1 MNKRFNLQDF
11 LDQKLAVY
19 CSTEENSLDFLQYL
33 EDNTNI
39 KWSGGDNPTGF
50 FLEKVCYS
58 LDDRDLVWGLLEDE
72 DLTIIHWIKEERKGE
87 VSMKYKIGDKV
98 RIKYTLRATAKTGIK
113 IENCF
118 VDEDMEKMAGQV
130 RVIKTIVE
138 GYDGTYYQLE
148 SCDWNWTQGMFD
160 PVVENED
167 TKEIEPKKQEE
178 QKERIISF
186 EDIEDQKDCLGFLED
201 DSEEELI
208 QTIKNNISGLL
219 TLYDCDIK
227 YKDIPSVISWLQ
239 DIYTY
244 GQQQLKKVEYVDF
257 QTALAW
263 MKENED
269 NEAKF
274 GNNIFSYTYGNLWIR
289 DEERNHITTLT
300 LPMVES
306 KEWIIIKE
314 D

>member
-1 MNKRFNLQDF
+1 MNEEITQQD
-11 LDQKLAVY
+11 
-19 CSTEENSLDFLQYL
+19 
-33 EDNTNI
+33 
-39 KWSGGDNPTGF
+39 
-50 FLEKVCYS
+50 
-58 LDDRDLVWGLLEDE
+58 DE
-72 DLTIIHWIKEERKGE
+72 IKENGQLDPKVPYQSG
-87 VSMKYKIGDKV
+87 IGLDYGRSLNYIALGLFK
-98 RIKYTLRATAKTGIK
+98 
-113 IENCF
+113 
-118 VDEDMEKMAGQV
+118 DQ
-130 RVIKTIVE
+130 
-138 GYDGTYYQLE
+138 
-148 SCDWNWTQGMFD
+148 
-160 PVVENED
+160 
-167 TKEIEPKKQEE
+167 
-178 QKERIISF
+178 
-186 EDIEDQKDCLGFLED
+186 EDINN
-201 DSEEELI
+201 SPV
-208 QTIKNNISGLL
+208 QTWNDVKPG
-219 TLYDCDIK
+219 DIK

>member
-19 CSTEENSLDFLQYL
+19 CSTKEDSLDFLQYL
-33 EDNTNI
+33 EDNTSI
-39 KWSGGDNPTGF
+39 EWSGGGKPTDF

-58 LDDRDLVWGLLEDE
+58 LDDSQGDLVWASLEEE
-72 DLTIIHWIKEERKGE
+72 DLTGVTWKKESED
-87 VSMKYKIGDKV
+87 VNMKYKVGDKV
-98 RIKYTLRATAKTGIK
+98 RIRKDLQEGDFYKGFYV
-113 IENCF
+113 N
-118 VDEDMEKMAGQV
+118 EKMKSHKGEIRIIR
-130 RVIKTIVE
+130 RVIEEAYK
-138 GYDGTYYQLE
+138 LE
-148 SCDWNWTQGMFD
+148 EDENDWNWTEEMLE
-160 PVVENED
+160 PINED
-167 TKEIEPKKQEE
+167 EVETVEESKKQEE
-178 QKERIISF
+178 QEERIVSF
-186 EDIEDQKDCLGFLED
+186 EDIEDQKDGFGLLD
-201 DSEEELI
+201 DDNEEEFI
-208 QTIKNNISGLL
+208 QTIKNNVRGLL
-219 TLYDCDIK
+219 TFYDCDIT

-244 GQQQLKKVEYVDF
+244 GQQQLKKQVEYVDF

-274 GNNIFSYTYGNLWIR
+274 GNDIFCYTYGNLWVK
-289 DEERNHITTLT
+289 DVEENYHITTLT